1 MTDLHTVKNKHTN
14 KDILVAIF
22 AQVLLLLHAMW
33 KLPLNAIVAAK
44 RQRLLADEPL
54 FVPDVVIVEPR
65 CAPTELDSE
74 SEQEMPDTV
83 IETDTQGQ

>member
-1 MTDLHTVKNKHTN
+1 
-14 KDILVAIF
+14 
-22 AQVLLLLHAMW
+22 MW
-33 KLPLNAIVAAK
+33 KLPLNAIFAAK

-54 FVPDVVIVEPR
+54 FEPDVVIVEPG